1 MIKRNLRTY
10 NCHIHMDSTHAC
22 NKNQHVSH
30 VNIPCNSSV
39 SSSSNNARQRRAPPI
54 DYPPLKRHKTK
65 PSTTPL
71 ITSTEY
77 YKHQIQNI
85 LSYDHLI
92 ECIVQASA
100 GSKRQ
105 SLSSSGPNPRVRAN
119 QAQNTSRIALPQ
131 FHTYDPMV
139 RPKQSKR
146 LESLDAGFRLRNKSD
161 YGTRFEPL
169 LEYPLDLSINHTYHA
184 TDGSNHNNI
193 NHIPQKSFKYPSNTV
208 AKCLSSQ
215 QQNTNNFVASD
226 AHMSSTCDSNQ
237 NNGFAH
243 FADDV
248 SCSRYDEG
256 VPWQL
261 QTLPRYSPLPFDHFD
276 EMDSNHV
283 FDEMDN
289 TYTSH

>member
-105 SLSSSGPNPRVRAN
+105 SLSSSGPNPRAT
-119 QAQNTSRIALPQ
+119 QTQNTRRIALPS
-131 FHTYDPMV
+131 DSMA
-139 RPKQSKR
+139 RPRQNER
-146 LESLDAGFRLRNKSD
+146 LDELRLRDKSHNHH
-161 YGTRFEPL
+161 FEPL
-169 LEYPLDLSINHTYHA
+169 VEYPLDHSLNRTYHV
-184 TDGSNHNNI
+184 TYGSNHNNI
-193 NHIPQKSFKYPSNTV
+193 NRMPQKSFKYHTHTA

-215 QQNTNNFVASD
+215 KQNTNQFVASD
-226 AHMSSTCDSNQ
+226 VYMSS
-237 NNGFAH
+237 G
-243 FADDV
+243 
-248 SCSRYDEG
+248 YDEG
-256 VPWQL
+256 MP
-261 QTLPRYSPLPFDHFD
+261 PLPFDHFD
-276 EMDSNHV
+276 EIDSNYA
-283 FDEMDN
+283 FDEMYMHQYK
-289 TYTSH
+289 THASHQLL